1 MENIFLQYAVI
12 FFGSMVPFLEV
23 FVSIPMGVVGFGLPL
38 FVVLLI
44 SIVGNMFSVF
54 LFIFFGTEINKFM
67 TKFRKTNQ
75 PVKKINP
82 KIKETFDRFGATG
95 VSFLS
100 SLLFSSQIGAGTM
113 ITLGASK
120 LRVFFWTCAG
130 VSILAG
136 IMAVLSVTAEELVIS
151 LIN

>member
-1 MENIFLQYAVI
+1 GLV
-12 FFGSMVPFLEV
+12 
-23 FVSIPMGVVGFGLPL
+23 GVVLLL

-44 SIVGNMFSVF
+44 SIVGIMFSVF
-54 LFIFFGTEINKFM
+54 LFIFCGTEINKFM

-75 PVKKINP
+75 PVKRINP

-100 SLLFSSQIGAGTM
+100 SLLFSRQIGAGTM
-113 ITLGASK
+113 ITLGDSK
-120 LRVFFWTCAG
+120 IRVFFWTYAG
-130 VSILAG
+130 VSIIAG
-136 IMAVLSVTAEELVIS
+136 IMDVLSVTAEEQVIS

>member
-1 MENIFLQYAVI
+1 FLQYAVI

-75 PVKKINP
+75 PVKRINP

-120 LRVFFWTCAG
+120 LRLFFWTFAG
-130 VSILAG
+130 ELLIDS
-136 IMAVLSVTAEELVIS
+136 IMAVFYVIS
-151 LIN
+151 EYVLI